1 MYDAS
6 CMATL
11 RGNFNVHLSAYVGA
25 CICDASRLRN
35 CENSAEYINR
45 SHEWKAS
52 VPIYPQKMRTGR
64 IFSTTGAAFF
74 FFFLSALEPGVICAT
89 FHDWSV
95 AHSSTNCCNC
105 LRKGR
110 HLSLWL
116 ELVLRADNTKQ
127 TLLA

>member
-25 CICDASRLRN
+25 YICDASRLRN

-64 IFSTTGAAFF
+64 IFQLPVQLFF
-74 FFFLSALEPGVICAT
+74 FQYYSQALSVRLFMIGQLLIARPIVAIVLDKAAI
-89 FHDWSV
+89 FHCEVEW
-95 AHSSTNCCNC
+95 A
-105 LRKGR
+105 
-110 HLSLWL
+110 
-116 ELVLRADNTKQ
+116 
-127 TLLA
+127 